1 MNYLVLK
8 ILTLMTM
15 KRLNCSSG
23 PWVFLSFSLT
33 SCFLAVYDCCCFGY
47 VTIGHV
53 RLQRSGLFLLVQL
66 LFTLVC
72 LIVMFLDKEKVC

>member
-23 PWVFLSFSLT
+23 PWVFFFIDELLF
-33 SCFLAVYDCCCFGY
+33 
-47 VTIGHV
+47 
-53 RLQRSGLFLLVQL
+53 SGLRLL
-66 LFTLVC
+66 LFWLC
-72 LIVMFLDKEKVC
+72 YDRSC